1 VSRFHLDTDFLIR
14 ALTRAGAE
22 RARLGALLASDAELE
37 MSALAWYEFERGPRT
52 PEQLAVGR
60 RMVGAQGI
68 LAFDEERAAQ
78 AAELFRLL
86 AGRKRHGVDIAIAAA
101 ALERDATLL
110 TCNARDYAGIE
121 GLLIDGVR

>member
-1 VSRFHLDTDFLIR
+1 MTRFHLDTDFLIR

-22 RARLGALLASDAELE
+22 REKLSALLASDAEIE

-60 RMVGAQGI
+60 RMVGVQGV
-68 LAFDEERAAQ
+68 LSFDELRASQ

-86 AGRKRHGVDIAIAAA
+86 EGRKRHGVDIAIAAA
-101 ALERDATLL
+101 ALDRDATLL
-110 TCNARDYAGIE
+110 TCNAKDYADVE
-121 GLLIDGVR
+121 GLLIDGAH